1 MIFSYAYFFI
11 TQNHSA
17 GWDIVAIILEGFLM
31 QEISIEILE
40 ILVFDILSQ
49 INQIKTEIWWLGNR
63 TANNIAKIALVCLNV

>member
-1 MIFSYAYFFI
+1 MIFSHAYFFI

-17 GWDIVAIILEGFLM
+17 GGDIVAIILEGFLM

-49 INQIKTEIWWLGNR
+49 INQIKTEI
-63 TANNIAKIALVCLNV
+63 